1 MKALFFIT
9 LLLLNILISAAQSDF
24 KSKENAIDSLMTAHI
39 VHKGKNPV
47 HNFLLYAKNETT
59 GFEIHKGIGTIGR
72 NDIKIDEEYQYNIA
86 SITKTLVAAII
97 LQLEEEGKL
106 STRDNADKYL
116 GGVDFVKFD
125 KIHIMDDTSYAHIIT
140 VEMLLHHTS
149 GIADIFTDAATKFNI
164 SVLLHK
170 KRQFTT
176 EMIIDRFYKYK
187 LNRKPFNKPG
197 EGYHYSDINYMLL
210 GFIIEQ
216 VTGQSLPAAIRE
228 RILVP
233 LKLNDTWFEYYEP
246 PAGSGKR
253 IDAFLNG
260 INMTKKINTSY
271 EWGGGGLVSTTKDM
285 GLFIKGLFDNKLFKN
300 PSTLKKMTDYSVTK
314 KFGENYGM
322 GIYKYELNGRI
333 FYGHGGFY
341 GSILAYDPVEKITF
355 SANIGQANPPYDA
368 GKLVNELMDIIMTK

>member
-24 KSKENAIDSLMTAHI
+24 KSKENTIDSLMTAHI

-322 GIYKYELNGRI
+322 GIYKYELNGKI

-368 GKLVNELMDIIMTK
+368 GKLVNALLNVIMSK